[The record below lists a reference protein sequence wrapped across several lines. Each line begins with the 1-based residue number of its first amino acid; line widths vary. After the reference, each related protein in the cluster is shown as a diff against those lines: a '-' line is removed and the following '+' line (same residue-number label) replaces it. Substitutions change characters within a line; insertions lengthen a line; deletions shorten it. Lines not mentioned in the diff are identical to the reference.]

1 VIFLSNNDDSL
12 PNFLDL
18 TTENNDTAISSVED
32 KIFHL
37 SKIPSVVKVIESFDI
52 KENPN

>member
-1 VIFLSNNDDSL
+1 VIFLSNNDGSL

-18 TTENNDTAISSVED
+18 ATENDEMAISSVED

-37 SKIPSVVKVIESFDI
+37 SKIPSVVKVIEGFDI

>member
-1 VIFLSNNDDSL
+1 
-12 PNFLDL
+12 LDL
-18 TTENNDTAISSVED
+18 TTETNDPAISSVGN

-37 SKIPSVVKVIESFDI
+37 SKIPSVVKVIASFDI

>member
-1 VIFLSNNDDSL
+1 
-12 PNFLDL
+12 LDL